1 MLRNS
6 IAGFDKGGGVSYSL
20 RKIAGLGD
28 RKGVQRVRIGL
39 TGLAFV
45 FLLVLLGAVFT
56 SPSNEEPITPNL
68 IETQLSGGNQA
79 VPPGSNQAAE
89 PKEPLAE
96 LGVAPGNADDD
107 NSVQAAP
114 AQGR

>member
-1 MLRNS
+1 METEKR
-6 IAGFDKGGGVSYSL
+6 
-20 RKIAGLGD
+20 
-28 RKGVQRVRIGL
+28 VQRVRIGL

-56 SPSNEEPITPNL
+56 SPSNEAPITPNL

-79 VPPGSNQAAE
+79 LPAANAAE

-107 NSVQAAP
+107 NGAAP
-114 AQGR
+114 APAPAR

>member
-1 MLRNS
+1 M
-6 IAGFDKGGGVSYSL
+6 
-20 RKIAGLGD
+20 
-28 RKGVQRVRIGL
+28 QRVRIGL

-56 SPSNEEPITPNL
+56 SPSNEEPITANL
-68 IETQLSGGNQA
+68 IETQRSGGNLAALPGGNQA
-79 VPPGSNQAAE
+79 Q

-107 NSVQAAP
+107 NMTATPAP